1 VRTGHPISILAWC
14 LLTACA
20 TATPQPVAQEG
31 SVSGWLQWRGPSQD
45 GSSQL
50 GGLPTTLSV
59 EAPTLAWQH
68 PLAGRG
74 TPVIADGR
82 LYALGYEARDG
93 EVAEVLLALDA
104 ATGERLWTRRYADFL
119 SDIIYERYS
128 IGSPAVDAATGHVY
142 AMTSPGLLVALSRDG
157 APLWERS
164 MMESF
169 GRLTFPN
176 GRTGSPVLVGDV
188 VVVRGIS
195 TSWGALG
202 PGRDRLFAFDTLT
215 GELAWVS
222 TPGTPP
228 KDSSFSTP
236 VVGLHDGRRV
246 LYVGTGCGH
255 VVCLSAH
262 DGQPLWRFK
271 LSHGGI
277 NATPLVFDDHVVGIH
292 GKENIDSS
300 HLGRMVAIAPGT
312 ATAVDGKPT
321 TLGAEHERWRADL
334 VSFTSSPVHSDGVI
348 YQVTAEGNLV
358 AVDRA
363 TGEVLWRH
371 KLGRAQLHASP
382 LMAAGLL
389 YVPMQDGMLHALK
402 PDRGGPNPISQVQL
416 EGSCIG
422 SPAAYGGRLYVHTTH
437 ALYAF
442 GAGEATQ
449 AADWPAAPDTPPAGA
464 ATGLRVLPSEV
475 LARQGATVALS
486 VQPVD
491 DKGRPAGPRRET
503 TPMVI
508 ALDSAPRAGVETVVD
523 GALEGRLR
531 VRIVPRAHY
540 TEAFDAVPQDLRA
553 KTGGTYGHPPGWW
566 SGAKMKWRVVAFEG
580 GTVLAKTLDRVLFQR
595 AMSFFGHP
603 ESRGYTLEA
612 LVRSD
617 GNRRS
622 MGVVGVVNQR
632 YIIAL
637 DGNRRELTV
646 HSNHDRFRHAV
657 PFVAP
662 AGKWMHLKTRVDV
675 AEDGRGTIRAKA
687 WPKGSEEPAAWTLV
701 AEHATAHRHGAPG
714 LFGFSPQSL
723 HRVYV
728 DDILM
733 SPSEPLEGV
742 AP

>member
-1 VRTGHPISILAWC
+1 MLAWC
-14 LLTACA
+14 LLAACA
-20 TATPQPVAQEG
+20 TTTPQPVTQQGPAA
-31 SVSGWLQWRGPSQD
+31 GWLQWRGPSQD
-45 GSSQL
+45 GASPLS
-50 GGLPTTLSV
+50 GLPTVLSV
-59 EAPTLAWQH
+59 EAPTLAWRH
-68 PLAGRG
+68 ALAGRG

-82 LYALGYEARDG
+82 VYALGYDTQG
-93 EVAEVLLALDA
+93 GDLAEVLVALDA
-104 ATGERLWTRRYADFL
+104 ATGEPQWTRRYADFL

-142 AMTSPGLLVALSRDG
+142 AMTSPGLLVALTRDG
-157 APLWERS
+157 VPLWERS
-164 MMESF
+164 LMESF

-176 GRTGSPVLVGDV
+176 GRTGAPVIVGDV
-188 VVVRGIS
+188 VVVHGIS

-202 PGRDRLFAFDTLT
+202 PGRDRLFAFYKAT

-236 VVGLHDGRRV
+236 VVGLHDGRRA

-262 DGQPLWRFK
+262 DGAPLWRFK
-271 LSHGGI
+271 LSHGGV
-277 NATPLVFDDHVVGIH
+277 NATPLVFDDQVVGIH

-300 HLGRMVAIAPGT
+300 HLGRMVAIAPGD

-334 VSFTSSPVHSDGVI
+334 VSFTSSPVYGGGVI

-382 LMAAGLL
+382 LMASGVL
-389 YVPMQDGMLHALK
+389 YVPMQDGMLHTLR
-402 PDRGGPNPISQVQL
+402 PDRSGPNPVGQVQL

-422 SPAAYGGRLYVHTTH
+422 SPAASGGRLYVHTTQ

-442 GAGEATQ
+442 GAGEAGHT
-449 AADWPAAPDTPPAGA
+449 APWPGPPATPEPGA
-464 ATGLRVLPSEV
+464 ATALRVLPAEI
-475 LARQGATVALS
+475 LARQGDTVALS

-491 DKGRPAGPRRET
+491 AKGRPTGPRHALS
-503 TPMVI
+503 PMII
-508 ALDSAPRAGVETVVD
+508 ASNATPRAGVETVTD
-523 GALEGRLR
+523 NDLEGRLR
-531 VRIVPRAHY
+531 VRIVPRDHY
-540 TEAFDAVPQDLRA
+540 DEPFDGVPKALRA
-553 KTGGTYGHPPGWW
+553 KTGGTYGHPPAWW
-566 SGAKMKWRVVAFEG
+566 SGAKMKWRVIDIDGNA
-580 GTVLAKTLDRVLFQR
+580 VLAKTLDRVLFQR

-603 ESRGYTLEA
+603 ESRHYTLEA

-646 HSNHDRFRHAV
+646 HSNHDRFRRAT
-657 PFVAP
+657 PFLSP
-662 AGKWMHLKTRVDV
+662 AGQWMHLKTRVDV
-675 AEDGRGTIRAKA
+675 AEDGQGTIRAKA
-687 WPKGSEEPAAWTLV
+687 WPKGSEEPKAWTLV

-714 LFGFSPQSL
+714 LFGFSPQSM

-728 DDILM
+728 DDIQM
-733 SPSEPLEGV
+733 TPNKPLEG
-742 AP
+742 ATP